1 MLQESY
7 REELTLMVES
17 GQRAE
22 IEALYCHGYDYVGK
36 FIAKKIVQ
44 ANYI

>member
-1 MLQESY
+1 
-7 REELTLMVES
+7 MVES
-17 GQRAE
+17 GLRAE
-22 IEALYCHGYDYVGK
+22 IEALYFHGYDYLGK

>member
-1 MLQESY
+1 
-7 REELTLMVES
+7 MVQS
-17 GQRAE
+17 GHRAE
-22 IEALYCHGYDYVGK
+22 IEALYFHGFDFLGK

>member
-1 MLQESY
+1 MLQENY
-7 REELTLMVES
+7 REELALMVQT
-17 GQRAE
+17 GRRAD
-22 IEALYCHGYDYVGK
+22 IEALYFHGYDFIGT